1 MTRWIISSRGRR
13 DHETHTDRLVDDY
26 LKQLDLELAD
36 LPRLRRREIVEEISE
51 HIAEA
56 LTASPSQGETEVRAL
71 LDRLGDPAEIAGEAR
86 ERFGVQPRKPRALET
101 ATLIL
106 LLVGGV
112 VLPLIGWLI
121 GVVLL
126 WLSDAWNRRDKLIG
140 TLVVPGGLLLPV
152 ALLTMASSAGGGC
165 SSPVPATGA
174 PEAAACT
181 GGSGGINVL
190 SLIAVTL
197 LLIAPLETTAYL
209 ARRMRRPAP
218 PAV

>member
-1 MTRWIISSRGRR
+1 MRPT
-13 DHETHTDRLVDDY
+13 TDRLVEDY

-36 LPRLRRREIVEEISE
+36 LPRPRRKEIVEEISE

-56 LTASPSQGETEVRAL
+56 RAAFPERDEVDVRSL

-86 ERFGVQPRKPRALET
+86 ERFGVEPKKSRALEIS
-101 ATLIL
+101 TLLL

-112 VLPLIGWLI
+112 LLPVIGWLI

-126 WLSDAWNRRDKLIG
+126 WMSDAWNRRDKLIG
-140 TLVVPGGLLLPV
+140 TLVVPGGLLLPL

-165 SSPVPATGA
+165 SNPVPATGA

-190 SLIAVTL
+190 SLIGMTVL
-197 LLIAPLETTAYL
+197 LLAPLMTTAYL
-209 ARRMRRPAP
+209 ARRMRRPAS

>member
-1 MTRWIISSRGRR
+1 MKPT
-13 DHETHTDRLVDDY
+13 TDRLVDDY
-26 LKQLDLELAD
+26 LKQLDSELAD

-56 LTASPSQGETEVRAL
+56 LTASPSQGEAEVRTL

-86 ERFGVQPRKPRALET
+86 ERFGVQPRKARALEI

-112 VLPLIGWLI
+112 VLPVIGWLI

-126 WLSDAWNRRDKLIG
+126 WVSDAWNSRDKLIG

-152 ALLTMASSAGGGC
+152 ALLTMATSAGSGC
-165 SSPVPATGA
+165 STPVPARGVS
-174 PEAAACT
+174 EAAPCI

-190 SLIAVTL
+190 TLIAMTL
-197 LLIAPLETTAYL
+197 LPIAPLVTTAYL
-209 ARRMRRPAP
+209 ARRMRRPA
-218 PAV
+218 ATAL